1 MKYHKK
7 EKQKNLFQ
15 AEKEGIF
22 SRRENEKLFISLSL
36 SLFLS
41 FVWER
46 VSLRQKRER
55 REDNM
60 TRTTRWCC
68 LRNLSRLAF
77 AMENA
82 ASTSAASSS
91 SSSFSET
98 TRRLFHHQRARTT
111 RKGTTVVPSS
121 SIATASRVAEH
132 KHKDD
137 NGKDSEDDDV
147 KTIAVTFTEKT
158 GEEITVRAKVGES
171 LMEAAHENDVELEG
185 RIFVL
190 LFSRCEEREREEGGG
205 VYACVLLFLS
215 LVSRARF
222 RALGSLARRV
232 PLDEE

>member
-111 RKGTTVVPSS
+111 RAGATTRVHSS

-185 RIFVL
+185 RILYSFVLL
-190 LFSRCEEREREEGGG
+190 LFSR
-205 VYACVLLFLS
+205 
-215 LVSRARF
+215 
-222 RALGSLARRV
+222 
-232 PLDEE
+232 

>member
-185 RIFVL
+185 RIL
-190 LFSRCEEREREEGGG
+190 
-205 VYACVLLFLS
+205 
-215 LVSRARF
+215 
-222 RALGSLARRV
+222 
-232 PLDEE
+232 

>member
-41 FVWER
+41 FMWGR

-111 RKGTTVVPSS
+111 RKGTTIVPSS

-185 RIFVL
+185 RILYSFVLL
-190 LFSRCEEREREEGGG
+190 LFSR
-205 VYACVLLFLS
+205 
-215 LVSRARF
+215 
-222 RALGSLARRV
+222 
-232 PLDEE
+232 